1 MSFKNNNKKTNK
13 QANKKNP
20 SNNNQLAKAR
30 EAAAIAVC
38 ALGWRERGAIDT
50 GAGAGDWNR
59 PPYVSVWVFF
69 FFFDIFMIKFKAVQS
84 LRSSFRHA
92 SSESFEN
99 GTQVWIL
106 KIPHIFPHPSHIAFP
121 FTEETQ
127 SPERIQC
134 LVGNPREAEEKP
146 ASEGQ
151 ALSLDSDTRQL
162 NSPIALLLRPSQH
175 SVSARCGSQAAS
187 VGPLKMERVRTCE
200 GLKAKSIKQNT
211 QPTVTILLISAFIAP
226 SLL

>member
-1 MSFKNNNKKTNK
+1 MES
-13 QANKKNP
+13 
-20 SNNNQLAKAR
+20 S
-30 EAAAIAVC
+30 
-38 ALGWRERGAIDT
+38 ALCF
-50 GAGAGDWNR
+50 
-59 PPYVSVWVFF
+59 SVGFF

-99 GTQVWIL
+99 GTQVWNL
-106 KIPHIFPHPSHIAFP
+106 KIPHIFPRPSHIAFP

-134 LVGNPREAEEKP
+134 LVGNLREAEEKP

-151 ALSLDSDTRQL
+151 ALSLDSDARQL
-162 NSPIALLLRPSQH
+162 NSPIANPGTITLLLRPSQH
-175 SVSARCGSQAAS
+175 SVSARCGSHAAS

-211 QPTVTILLISAFIAP
+211 QPTVTILFISAFIAP
-226 SLL
+226 SLLRFPLLLF